1 MSKKETFAAT
11 VAASAEA
18 QAHAQEIQQT
28 RVGGLG
34 GSDAAIV
41 LKIGLRGLSALTATD
56 LKRLCIMTGKMPVET
71 FAGNAHTNAGHAFE
85 DYAESHLPWGIAVN
99 TPKPYEREKVLE
111 QKLADNFKT
120 FAHADFAAG
129 KNRLQIIECKFVQK
143 PTDKVA
149 QEYYAQLQWY
159 YLLGAQSVHLY
170 HATGKAEPFEVEE
183 ATLQPIERDEE
194 TIKALLNG
202 VKILDE
208 ALTDGWEPI
217 LPDKMDIDDAPTM
230 VQTAFETLAQIK
242 AKEAELKT
250 QKEQA
255 TAVLK
260 SFVEDFGLTGLTSSG
275 ETKHQVIYSRAT
287 PTKTFDAAKFLAD
300 HPEYNDRPE
309 YWKTGTRA
317 ASITFK

>member
-34 GSDAAIV
+34 GSDAALV

-56 LKRLCIMTGKMPVET
+56 MKRLCIMTGKMPVET
-71 FAGNAHTNAGHAFE
+71 WGGNAHTNAGHAFE
-85 DYAESHLPWGIAVN
+85 DYAETHLPFGAAG
-99 TPKPYEREKVLE
+99 YEREKVIE
-111 QKLADNFKT
+111 QPLARNFKT

-143 PTDKVA
+143 PTEKVVA
-149 QEYYAQLQWY
+149 EYYAQLQWY
-159 YLLGAQSVHLY
+159 YILGAQSVHLY
-170 HATGKAEPFEVEE
+170 HATGEAEPFEVEE
-183 ATLQPIERDEE
+183 ATLRMIEADKE
-194 TIKALLNG
+194 TQKVLLNG

-217 LPDKMDIDDAPTM
+217 VPDKMDIDDAPT
-230 VQTAFETLAQIK
+230 VVRTAFETLARIK
-242 AKEAELKT
+242 ATEAELKT

-275 ETKHQVIYSRAT
+275 ETKYQVIYTRAT
-287 PTKTFDAAKFLAD
+287 STKTFDAAKFLAD
-300 HPEYNDRPE
+300 HPEYNDRQE

>member
-18 QAHAQEIQQT
+18 QAHEQEIQQT

-34 GSDAAIV
+34 GSDAALV

-56 LKRLCIMTGKMPVET
+56 MKRLCIMTGKTPVET
-71 FAGNAHTNAGHAFE
+71 WGGNAHTNAGHAFE
-85 DYAESHLPWGIAVN
+85 DYAESHLPFGAAG
-99 TPKPYEREKVLE
+99 YEREKKLE
-111 QKLADNFKT
+111 QHLADNFKT

-143 PTDKVA
+143 PTEKVE
-149 QEYYAQLQWY
+149 QEYFAQLQWY
-159 YLLGAQSVHLY
+159 YMLGAQSVHLY
-170 HATGKAEPFEVEE
+170 HATGQAEPFAVDE
-183 ATLQPIERDEE
+183 ATLRPIERDEE
-194 TIKALLNG
+194 TIKALCNG
-202 VKILDE
+202 IIILDE

-217 LPDKMDIDDAPTM
+217 IPDKMDINDAPTM
-230 VQTAFETLAQIK
+230 VQTAFETLAEIK
-242 AKEAELKT
+242 AKEAELKKE
-250 QKEQA
+250 KEQA

-260 SFVEDFGLTGLTSSG
+260 SFVEDFGLTGLISSG
-275 ETKHQVIYSRAT
+275 ETKHQVIYSRAM

>member
-34 GSDAAIV
+34 GSDAALV

-56 LKRLCIMTGKMPVET
+56 IKRLCIMTGKMPVET

-85 DYAESHLPWGIAVN
+85 DYAESHLPFGAAG
-99 TPKPYEREKVLE
+99 YERERKIE
-111 QKLADNFKT
+111 QHLADNFKT

-143 PTDKVA
+143 PTEKVV

-159 YLLGAQSVHLY
+159 YMLGAQSVHLY
-170 HATGKAEPFEVEE
+170 HATGQADPFAVEE
-183 ATLQPIERDEE
+183 ATLQPIERDEA
-194 TIKALLNG
+194 TIKALCNG
-202 VKILDE
+202 IVILDE
-208 ALTDGWEPI
+208 AIADGWEPV

-230 VQTAFETLAQIK
+230 VQTAFETLAKIK

-250 QKEQA
+250 EKEQA

-275 ETKHQVIYSRAT
+275 EAKHQVIYSRAT